1 MATPQKL
8 FKDLSSGKF
17 QQAYYFYGPEE
28 YRLIE
33 AQKYLVKAFLP
44 DLQILTNYHKIDG
57 RRTSTADLVTEL
69 SNLPMLG
76 ERQVFAISDIQSF
89 KPKELERI
97 FKMLTP
103 PDPNRVIVFSSPA
116 SKVPKKSSA
125 FYKAISKVTEPVEF
139 KKLTEQTAMSQIQG
153 KLRKESIEIEPAALT
168 LLTKL
173 IDGNRGAL
181 EGEVGKLIDYKGSG
195 QTVTVEDVK
204 TVAVGY
210 EVFNLFHLADQVVAG
225 NTKKALQM
233 ISSLI
238 AEGISAAALT
248 SLLQQHFLSVYLVKN
263 GKKPV
268 GNRAFLI
275 QSFRE
280 QGMRYTNEQLESIIG
295 DIAQLDSDLRRSSL
309 KPEMALQML
318 AVSLTG
324 ERK

>member
-8 FKDLSSGKF
+8 FNDLSAGKF
-17 QQAYYFYGPEE
+17 RQAYYFYGPEE

-57 RRTSTADLVTEL
+57 RKTSTADLVTEL

-76 ERQVFAISDIQSF
+76 ERQVFAISDIQSY

-103 PDPNRVIVFSSPA
+103 PDPNRVVVFSSPA
-116 SKVPKKSSA
+116 SKVPKKNTA
-125 FYKAISKVTEPVEF
+125 FFKSISQVTEPVEF
-139 KKLTEQTAMSQIQG
+139 KKLTEQTSMSQIQG
-153 KLRKESIEIEPAALT
+153 KLRKEGVEIEPAALT
-168 LLTKL
+168 LLTRL

-204 TVAVGY
+204 TVAAGY
-210 EVFNLFHLADQVVAG
+210 EVFNLFQLADQVVAG
-225 NTKKALQM
+225 NTKMALQM

-238 AEGISAAALT
+238 AEGISAAALAA
-248 SLLQQHFLSVYLVKN
+248 LLQQHFLSVYLVKN

-268 GNRAFLI
+268 GNRAFLA

-280 QGMRYTNEQLESIIG
+280 QGMKYTNEQLESIIG
-295 DIAQLDSDLRRSSL
+295 EIAQLDSDLRRSSL